1 MEQFEKVE
9 KLRVRAGISYEEA
22 KEALEA
28 NDWDLLDAMI
38 WLEKQGKV
46 SAPEQES
53 YSTQTENEEQMFSV
67 QDMIKQSEYKEQES
81 FGKKL
86 ARLLKKLW
94 IKSKENDFV
103 VSRREKEIFNVPVWA
118 FVLILLLAWH
128 IVLPAMIIAL
138 FFECHYFF
146 RGKDDLGNVNE
157 AIEKASAFADKVK
170 DEYNKL

>member
-67 QDMIKQSEYKEQES
+67 QDMIKQSEYKVTVS
-81 FGKKL
+81 KVRNVPLRCNLCRVLSCRPGPRRSAGTRSARARAL
-86 ARLLKKLW
+86 AR
-94 IKSKENDFV
+94 
-103 VSRREKEIFNVPVWA
+103 RCRA
-118 FVLILLLAWH
+118 
-128 IVLPAMIIAL
+128 
-138 FFECHYFF
+138 
-146 RGKDDLGNVNE
+146 
-157 AIEKASAFADKVK
+157 
-170 DEYNKL
+170 